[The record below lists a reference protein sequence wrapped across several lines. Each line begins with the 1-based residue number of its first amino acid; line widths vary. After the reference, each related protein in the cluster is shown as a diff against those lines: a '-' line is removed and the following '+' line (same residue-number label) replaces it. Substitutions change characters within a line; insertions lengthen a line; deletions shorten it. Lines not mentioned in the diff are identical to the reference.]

1 MRRESVEFE
10 VKEFA
15 IWFNFLEVY
24 SGRCGWWMQGDDSG
38 GGRHWESDQEWQ
50 VEPSVGGVG

>member
-15 IWFNFLEVY
+15 IWFKFLEVY
-24 SGRCGWWMQGDDSG
+24 SGRCGWWMQGDESG
-38 GGRHWESDQEWQ
+38 GERPWESDQE
-50 VEPSVGGVG
+50 